1 MLASLSFFK
10 ARADFRRCPAFPE
23 FLVEI
28 DVASYR
34 RLRRD
39 LLFHRYKIGVSW
51 LQPDRADEAS
61 GYADRGRKVAN
72 LPRRRRASA
81 LSCAIDRKHKL
92 IHINFLLRHCNR
104 KSGMSRHPLLPEVT
118 IALAVKLIVILA
130 AALFVFSPRQ
140 RPRIDAASMQERL
153 IGASTEIP
161 QPTRSV
167 LP

>member
-1 MLASLSFFK
+1 MRIEAVK
-10 ARADFRRCPAFPE
+10 
-23 FLVEI
+23 
-28 DVASYR
+28 
-34 RLRRD
+34 
-39 LLFHRYKIGVSW
+39 
-51 LQPDRADEAS
+51 LQICHVDAGS
-61 GYADRGRKVAN
+61 
-72 LPRRRRASA
+72 ASA

-92 IHINFLLRHCNR
+92 IRINFLLRHCNR

-153 IGASTEIP
+153 IGTSTEIP

>member
-1 MLASLSFFK
+1 MRIEAVKLQICHVDASS
-10 ARADFRRCPAFPE
+10 
-23 FLVEI
+23 
-28 DVASYR
+28 
-34 RLRRD
+34 
-39 LLFHRYKIGVSW
+39 
-51 LQPDRADEAS
+51 
-61 GYADRGRKVAN
+61 
-72 LPRRRRASA
+72 ASA

-118 IALAVKLIVILA
+118 IALAVKLIVVLA

-153 IGASTEIP
+153 IGTSTEIP